1 MSIHLFKTA
10 KKLVTGINASE
21 KLVEYI
27 QQLNMTRVLIL
38 TDKGV
43 LNSPAVNKIEKN
55 LIENS
60 ISYQI
65 ESSISH
71 KKLFPIPSINP
82 INFLISVFFLQIFLV
97 RYLLN

>member
-43 LNSPAVNKIEKN
+43 LNSPAVNKIEKT
-55 LIENS
+55 
-60 ISYQI
+60 
-65 ESSISH
+65 
-71 KKLFPIPSINP
+71 
-82 INFLISVFFLQIFLV
+82 
-97 RYLLN
+97 